1 MLPLGDAW
9 TGVCR
14 AAPDQ
19 PFQPEPALL
28 DPFCNFGY
36 ARGHCAHFPAALAP
50 DAARF
55 TILSDDGAA
64 LRLYYVLERDHRPYA
79 YGPLSFSVERSVNG
93 SGFTPIAAV
102 PPKIITGTVTYTD
115 STVAGGNQYRYRVKA
130 VNGIG
135 SSAYTNTVTITIPA
149 VPNAPSNAAVSVVR
163 GVVNDTVTLR
173 WADNSTNNTSFLI
186 QRSTSASF
194 TNPTSYTAGANA
206 VTLSQTVP
214 RRLTYYYRI
223 QAVNG
228 TVASSWVVFTP
239 SPIVMP

>member
-1 MLPLGDAW
+1 MACHGVWYHTSRMSCPCFEPLEPRPCADAARRAMLPLGDAW

-79 YGPLSFSVERSVNG
+79 YGPLSFSVERDQLTTPAEG
-93 SGFTPIAAV
+93 LFTAAQARA
-102 PPKIITGTVTYTD
+102 Y
-115 STVAGGNQYRYRVKA
+115 A
-130 VNGIG
+130 IG
-135 SSAYTNTVTITIPA
+135 Y
-149 VPNAPSNAAVSVVR
+149 
-163 GVVNDTVTLR
+163 LR
-173 WADNSTNNTSFLI
+173 RKSESD
-186 QRSTSASF
+186 R
-194 TNPTSYTAGANA
+194 P
-206 VTLSQTVP
+206 
-214 RRLTYYYRI
+214 
-223 QAVNG
+223 
-228 TVASSWVVFTP
+228 
-239 SPIVMP
+239 